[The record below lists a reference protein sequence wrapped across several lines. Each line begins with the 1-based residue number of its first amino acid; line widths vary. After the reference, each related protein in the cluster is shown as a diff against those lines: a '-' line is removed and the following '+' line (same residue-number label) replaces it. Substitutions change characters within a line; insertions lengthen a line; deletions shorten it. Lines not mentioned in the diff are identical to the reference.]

1 MCNMPTYRS
10 VSCECCWCLSG
21 HFHIHRVAI
30 DKEVFAFDLGQSHH
44 KHSLMIIKFVL
55 VVIII
60 MDKNIININLLA
72 A

>member
-1 MCNMPTYRS
+1 M
-10 VSCECCWCLSG
+10 
-21 HFHIHRVAI
+21 AI